1 MLNLKNLFWNS
12 ESEQCSKA
20 FNRDSSP
27 KLMIEGS
34 FRHKD
39 FEEVVMK
46 ILSLTVKKIG
56 NARKKCLIV
65 PISVPQLH
73 VGLTHSSNL

>member
-34 FRHKD
+34 FRHTD

-46 ILSLTVKKIG
+46 ILSLTVKKL
-56 NARKKCLIV
+56 ATQEK
-65 PISVPQLH
+65 SV
-73 VGLTHSSNL
+73 

>member
-27 KLMIEGS
+27 KLITEGS

-46 ILSLTVKKIG
+46 ILSFTVKKL
-56 NARKKCLIV
+56 ATQEK
-65 PISVPQLH
+65 SV
-73 VGLTHSSNL
+73 